1 MEIMQTLKPFESIW
15 NFVLLLL
22 VSYPILGAFAW
33 FIGVLC
39 YQLIYRHRHKDD
51 IEFQP
56 LTPEEQPFITI
67 MIPAHNEEVMIEHT
81 INYLMNN
88 LNYEKYEVLVTDDG
102 STDETP
108 AILERLQSVYDN
120 LRVVTIKK
128 NQGKAHAFN
137 VGVGFARGEFI
148 LSNDADSIPEPDA
161 LWKYMSYFMGEEH
174 ANTAAVTANMD
185 VQNRSTIIAKSQTV
199 EFSSI
204 VGVIKRSQVSAL
216 GNMYAYSGAN
226 TMYRRDALIDV
237 GLFRQDRATEDISI
251 AWDHQL
257 NGWTTVFSPDILF
270 YMNVPENLDALYHQ
284 RKRWAKGG
292 TEDISIA
299 WDHQL
304 NGWTTVF
311 SPDILFYMNVPEN
324 LDALYHQRKR
334 WAKGGTEVLLTNFKR
349 VVSHPGK
356 YLKQWAFI
364 TDQTLSIIWSLF
376 FFVSTLIFLISLVTF
391 FFTGNYERVYHMF
404 CMAFI
409 FVTFE
414 MFAGVLQLLSA
425 LIVDDRGRKFKY
437 LIFMPL
443 YMLIYWQV
451 NALALVTTL
460 IPAVKT
466 ILGYGSGTWVSP
478 VRKHHTE

>member
-67 MIPAHNEEVMIEHT
+67 MIPAHNEEVMIENT

-108 AILERLQSVYDN
+108 AILERLQNVYDN

-237 GLFRQDRATEDISI
+237 GLFRQDRA
-251 AWDHQL
+251 
-257 NGWTTVFSPDILF
+257 
-270 YMNVPENLDALYHQ
+270 
-284 RKRWAKGG
+284 

>member
-292 TEDISIA
+292 TE
-299 WDHQL
+299 
-304 NGWTTVF
+304 
-311 SPDILFYMNVPEN
+311 
-324 LDALYHQRKR
+324 
-334 WAKGGTEVLLTNFKR
+334 VLLTNFKR

-460 IPAVKT
+460 VPAVKT

>member
-292 TEDISIA
+292 TE
-299 WDHQL
+299 
-304 NGWTTVF
+304 
-311 SPDILFYMNVPEN
+311 
-324 LDALYHQRKR
+324 
-334 WAKGGTEVLLTNFKR
+334 VLLTNFKR

-356 YLKQWAFI
+356 YLKPWAFI

>member
-51 IEFQP
+51 IEFKQ

-292 TEDISIA
+292 TE
-299 WDHQL
+299 
-304 NGWTTVF
+304 
-311 SPDILFYMNVPEN
+311 
-324 LDALYHQRKR
+324 
-334 WAKGGTEVLLTNFKR
+334 VLLTNFKR

>member
-292 TEDISIA
+292 TE
-299 WDHQL
+299 
-304 NGWTTVF
+304 
-311 SPDILFYMNVPEN
+311 
-324 LDALYHQRKR
+324 
-334 WAKGGTEVLLTNFKR
+334 VLLTNFKR

-404 CMAFI
+404 CMVFI

-478 VRKHHTE
+478 VRKYHTE